1 MHIQAKSLHLWSTSS
16 FGGTTD
22 TLPNELSELGAHMTD
37 CNMRTGRLFAV
48 RCVAETL
55 HSFMTCRLMT
65 TLVAAAL
72 LIGVGSILF

>member
-1 MHIQAKSLHLWSTSS
+1 
-16 FGGTTD
+16 
-22 TLPNELSELGAHMTD
+22 MTD